1 MGLELYYSAFF
12 ELHTCRS
19 VGMSE
24 QAISWLSIQNYCD
37 RLKLSDEQ
45 REDMVY
51 HIMNMDNAYLAW
63 RLKNQ
68 E

>member
-1 MGLELYYSAFF
+1 
-12 ELHTCRS
+12 
-19 VGMSE
+19 MSE
-24 QAISWLSIQNYCD
+24 QAISWLDIQNYCD
-37 RLKLSDEQ
+37 RLKLCDEQ